1 MNRPNESTAACGNQA
16 NRATRSDCS
25 WPLQSAIHR
34 GHARFMGKARRD
46 CDGPCRCRVSRPL
59 SWHCSPFDSQGGGGD
74 DHGWSCQLDG
84 SDLALLKACK
94 AEIEGVESMSP
105 QQVFEIVR
113 EALRAVQV
121 KQIDCPKKDCLT
133 VRLSRV
139 RNEGIYPT
147 SWEYRQSTFFGQ
159 LNSGGRD

>member
-1 MNRPNESTAACGNQA
+1 M
-16 NRATRSDCS
+16 ATRPIGQPARTTNRCS

-34 GHARFMGKARRD
+34 GHARFIGKARRD

-113 EALRAVQV
+113 ETLRTAQA
-121 KQIDCPKKDCLT
+121 KQIDCPIRT
-133 VRLSRV
+133 VSLSRARKYGHLPNQV
-139 RNEGIYPT
+139 AISPIIIFRTVGF
-147 SWEYRQSTFFGQ
+147 R
-159 LNSGGRD
+159 GRIKHA